1 MRWRCVPGSCSRAVS
16 GDGPTGVCTRIDQP
30 SAGHVL
36 QAPDAS
42 KIDGGARVSNES
54 HIVIEDVDAVYDAA
68 EGDLTALSKIST
80 VVFEPAADG
89 IVTSFD
95 IVAIAGDTASK
106 QVSISAPVRL
116 PDGRTV
122 MKNYAITIQRG
133 MITAISE
140 SVASPSIPRP

>member
-1 MRWRCVPGSCSRAVS
+1 VKTAR
-16 GDGPTGVCTRIDQP
+16 GV
-30 SAGHVL
+30 VL
-36 QAPDAS
+36 LTLL
-42 KIDGGARVSNES
+42 VSNCS
-54 HIVIEDVDAVYDAA
+54 GAA
-68 EGDLTALSKIST
+68 DRSLITQFFAASRLRDLTALSKIST

-95 IVAIAGDTASK
+95 ITGVAGDAASK

-122 MKNYAITIQRG
+122 LKNYAITIQRG

-140 SVASPSIPRP
+140 PAASPSIPRP

>member
-1 MRWRCVPGSCSRAVS
+1 VKTAR
-16 GDGPTGVCTRIDQP
+16 GV
-30 SAGHVL
+30 VL
-36 QAPDAS
+36 LTLL
-42 KIDGGARVSNES
+42 VSNCS
-54 HIVIEDVDAVYDAA
+54 GAA
-68 EGDLTALSKIST
+68 DRSLITQFFAASRLRDLTALSKIST

-95 IVAIAGDTASK
+95 ITGAAGDAASK

-122 MKNYAITIQRG
+122 LKNYAITIQRG

-140 SVASPSIPRP
+140 SAAAPSIPRP